1 MIREVDMKVHHRLI
15 LIDHVE
21 TGLRMQYGGIEAY
34 LAILMRWTG

>member
-1 MIREVDMKVHHRLI
+1 MEVHRILI

-21 TGLRMQYGGIEAY
+21 TGLRMQGAGIETY